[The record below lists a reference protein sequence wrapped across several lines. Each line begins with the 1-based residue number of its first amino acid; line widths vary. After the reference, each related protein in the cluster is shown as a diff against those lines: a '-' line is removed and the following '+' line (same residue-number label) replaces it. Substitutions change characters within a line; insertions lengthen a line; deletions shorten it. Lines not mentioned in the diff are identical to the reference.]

1 MMNMITLN
9 DVIEYS
15 ENNNAGI
22 GMFNIVNLEFAKA
35 IFDAVQETK
44 VPAMLGVP
52 ERFFLQEFY
61 DVDSIAAACA
71 ALANQGGTPVAL
83 HLDHGKS
90 FDGVMKALKA
100 GFSSVM
106 FDGSLLD
113 YEDNIAQTKEI
124 VKIAHAMGVS
134 VEGEL
139 GYVGSTATDEA
150 TEDGFTSPEQAQDF
164 AERTGVDALAVAIG
178 NQHGIYKGVPKLDFE
193 RLAAIKSKVKCGL
206 VLHGGSG
213 ISESDFVKAIDYG
226 VSKINI
232 YTAMDVAAK
241 KLNNEEFG
249 NFATYLDYTKV
260 LTQTVKDVVKDHI
273 LLFAKKRA
281 AR

>member
-1 MMNMITLN
+1 MNMITLS

-15 ENNNAGI
+15 EKNNVGI

-35 IFDAVQETK
+35 IFDAAQETK

-61 DVDSIAAACA
+61 DVESMAAACRA
-71 ALANQGGTPVAL
+71 FAKQGDTPVAL

-90 FDGVMKALKA
+90 FDGVMRALKA

-139 GYVGSTATDEA
+139 GYVGSSGKDEII
-150 TEDGFTSPEQAQDF
+150 EDGFTSPDQAMDF

-178 NQHGIYKGVPKLDFE
+178 NQHGVYKGEPRLDFE
-193 RLAAIKSKVKCGL
+193 RLAAIKSKVKCGI
-206 VLHGGSG
+206 VLHGGTG
-213 ISESDFVKAIDYG
+213 ISEHDFVKVIDYG
-226 VSKINI
+226 VSKVNI

-249 NFATYLDYTKV
+249 NFATYLDYTKA
-260 LTQTVKDVVKDHI
+260 LTQIVKEVVKDHI
-273 LLFAKKRA
+273 LLFAKRKQVQ
-281 AR
+281 